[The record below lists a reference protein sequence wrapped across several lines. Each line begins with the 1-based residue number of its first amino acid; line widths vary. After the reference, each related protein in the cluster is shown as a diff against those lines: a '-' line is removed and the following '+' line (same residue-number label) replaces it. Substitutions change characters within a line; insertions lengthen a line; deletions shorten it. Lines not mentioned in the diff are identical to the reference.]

1 MECGH
6 CGRHSSIIYVNAEGT
21 LCPKCEDE
29 RRSGLSEW
37 EVIQKRN
44 RRWLN
49 GEKKEMVDE

>member
-49 GEKKEMVDE
+49 GEKKEVVDE